1 VSDGASVR
9 DGSTDDDL
17 DHLMSNARPHSLSV
31 LPRRIYLTLLTYVFI
46 QMNVETAKE
55 ENPKNF
61 VNSRGSDE
69 ENPKNF
75 ANKK

>member
-1 VSDGASVR
+1 
-9 DGSTDDDL
+9 
-17 DHLMSNARPHSLSV
+17 
-31 LPRRIYLTLLTYVFI
+31 
-46 QMNVETAKE
+46 MNIERGKE

-61 VNSRGSDE
+61 AKSRGSDE

>member
-1 VSDGASVR
+1 
-9 DGSTDDDL
+9 
-17 DHLMSNARPHSLSV
+17 
-31 LPRRIYLTLLTYVFI
+31 
-46 QMNVETAKE
+46 MNVETAKE